1 MQRPV
6 FNMQRSYA
14 PMQNSSFGQLPRD
27 LAVLVFAYVHSFS
40 FLLSLKSVSRSTAN
54 AVRRTI
60 CSGAFFQDDDEFVRY
75 TDMSYALDKCSLTL
89 PLRVEYSHNLR
100 ECTPVAVLIV
110 HEFHLE
116 FRDECMELV
125 TDTARVFDWIAKMEE
140 HNNAPVDRV
149 WTSTSR
155 QEIEDRCSI
164 HVEAIRF
171 CVEWEGVGIFTSS
184 QELYRH
190 LSLEEYQQ
198 NLRKDYKNRGET
210 SKLHT
215 SDLWAVSHDE
225 TDIELAIRLF
235 PIARF
240 GDKFFQIQA
249 SKGGDGDGWNR
260 SLLYHFLYGRLT
272 A

>member
-1 MQRPV
+1 
-6 FNMQRSYA
+6 
-14 PMQNSSFGQLPRD
+14 MQNSCFGQLPRD

-110 HEFHLE
+110 HEFHLI

-125 TDTARVFDWIAKMEE
+125 TDTARVFDWIAKMVE
-140 HNNAPVDRV
+140 HNNAPVDRHLTV
-149 WTSTSR
+149 AALMTSASR
-155 QEIEDRCSI
+155 KENEDRNSI

-190 LSLEEYQQ
+190 LSLEEYQR
-198 NLRKDYKNRGET
+198 NLHKDYKNRGET
-210 SKLHT
+210 MHT
-215 SDLWAVSHDE
+215 SDLWAVSQSE
-225 TDIELAIRLF
+225 TDIELAVRLF

-249 SKGGDGDGWNR
+249 SKGGDGGGWNH

>member
-1 MQRPV
+1 
-6 FNMQRSYA
+6 
-14 PMQNSSFGQLPRD
+14 MQNSSFRQLHRD

-54 AVRRTI
+54 AVRRAI
-60 CSGAFFQDDDEFVRY
+60 CSGAFFQDDDEFLRY
-75 TDMSYALDKCSLTL
+75 DDMSCALDKCSLTL
-89 PLRVEYSHNLR
+89 PLRVEYSHNLH

-116 FRDECMELV
+116 FRDARMELV
-125 TDTARVFDWIAKMEE
+125 TDTACVFDWIEKMQV
-140 HNNAPVDRV
+140 HNRKPDNRG

-155 QEIEDRCSI
+155 QEIDDRSSI

-184 QELYRH
+184 EQLYRH
-190 LSLEEYQQ
+190 LSLEEYQT
-198 NLRKDYKNRGET
+198 NLCKDYKNRGEV
-210 SKLHT
+210 SKLNT
-215 SDLWAVSHDE
+215 DDLWAVSRSE
-225 TDIELAIRLF
+225 TDIELAVRLF
-235 PIARF
+235 PFARF
-240 GDKFFQIQA
+240 GDESFQIQA
-249 SKGGDGDGWNR
+249 SKGRDGDGWNR